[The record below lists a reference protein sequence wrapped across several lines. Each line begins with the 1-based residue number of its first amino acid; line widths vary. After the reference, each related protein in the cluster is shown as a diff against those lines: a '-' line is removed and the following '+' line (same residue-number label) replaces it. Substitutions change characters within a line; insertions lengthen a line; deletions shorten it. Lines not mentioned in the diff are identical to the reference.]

1 VNIPVRLGISGLPT
15 GRWSHARDIGTGGLC
30 VVCSHPVRADQVRSV
45 RITFPTRSIEASVD
59 ARWSDCGEADDT
71 TVIGLS
77 FVDLVAADR
86 HLIWDFIM
94 SRALELAKFLNE
106 QSDLGSL
113 DLTELVNLAL
123 VSRLRS
129 VTQGVS
135 IYEPDDDCG
144 SGESLYVIYRG
155 RVRQTLDR
163 DEGVDSSCELSEG
176 KAFGGLAWLFDGTS
190 RGWCRTLDD
199 TLLLE
204 IDGHALR
211 WLERSS
217 PLVLQRLLHALTNT
231 QHARILSAR
240 IAAARPAGCLRP

>member
-1 VNIPVRLGISGLPT
+1 
-15 GRWSHARDIGTGGLC
+15 
-30 VVCSHPVRADQVRSV
+30 
-45 RITFPTRSIEASVD
+45 VD
-59 ARWSDCGEADDT
+59 ARWSDCGGADHT

-77 FVDLVAADR
+77 FVDLAAADR
-86 HLIWDFIM
+86 HRIWGFIM
-94 SRALELAKFLNE
+94 SRAQEIAKFLNE

-113 DLTELVNLAL
+113 DLMELVNLAL

-129 VTQGVS
+129 VSKAFSV
-135 IYEPDDDCG
+135 YEADDERG

-155 RVRQTLDR
+155 RVRQTLDP
-163 DEGVDSSCELSEG
+163 DGGADSSCELSEG

-190 RGWCRTLDD
+190 RGSCRTLDD

-240 IAAARPAGCLRP
+240 VAAARPEHRTWSKSPARGRPRGS